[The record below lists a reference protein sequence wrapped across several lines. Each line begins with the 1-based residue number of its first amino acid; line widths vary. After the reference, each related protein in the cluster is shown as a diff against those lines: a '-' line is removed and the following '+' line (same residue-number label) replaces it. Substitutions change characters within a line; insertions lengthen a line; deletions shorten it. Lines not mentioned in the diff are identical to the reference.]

1 MYQFVNMEP
10 QFQQILLK
18 RVLEL
23 KTRLNHDIEDGNIS
37 SSLIKDLS
45 ALLKWGA
52 KIGLLGESDVK
63 NVQYNLNIVRKCT
76 NHTINEST
84 SSELMD
90 IRIKNQQKA
99 RSQLPGLMFENSPK
113 CLIEMTSQNRST
125 QTDNKQINNLQEE
138 SPSNVI
144 LIAERKKFTSSKN
157 KFTKRTRN
165 IFQRQHRM
173 IRTNNPANNTSTK
186 SSIGTKKSTDGSRI
200 SEANK
205 NQGNNKLSRNQR
217 NFKSTNCMSSNR
229 YVLTYKDKF
238 VDTNSKILSNQKLY
252 DRGKKLSI
260 DLLTRKWKYKST
272 PHKYVLPC
280 KIVGQFQNYKLQT
293 RFYDL
298 GKKKHSYNK

>member
-186 SSIGTKKSTDGSRI
+186 VQ
-200 SEANK
+200 SEQK
-205 NQGNNKLSRNQR
+205 NQRMDQESAKPTKTKGTTSYLEINGTSSQR
-217 NFKSTNCMSSNR
+217 IACHRIGM
-229 YVLTYKDKF
+229 
-238 VDTNSKILSNQKLY
+238 
-252 DRGKKLSI
+252 
-260 DLLTRKWKYKST
+260 
-272 PHKYVLPC
+272 C
-280 KIVGQFQNYKLQT
+280 
-293 RFYDL
+293 
-298 GKKKHSYNK
+298 